1 MNNGYMPY
9 FPGSMP
15 AGLSNPADIQNRIQQ
30 LQNMQQQFQP
40 APQVPQQP
48 NVNWIQVAGIEGA
61 RNQIVQPGSTAWMMD
76 NNAPYFFV
84 KSVDGMGTA
93 TLKAFR
99 FEEVSPDALTAPQ
112 AAPVMAEAAESV
124 IKKYSNGRYDHNVD
138 KLYDAYLAAK
148 QAYQTNGDQGHKDK
162 LMEAVGRLMV
172 EVYDMLSSMM
182 MDSDFMDERKE
193 IQRQIK
199 KLAEM

>member
-9 FPGSMP
+9 MPGTMP
-15 AGLSNPADIQNRIQQ
+15 AGLSDPMAIQNRIQQ

-40 APQVPQQP
+40 VPPAPQP

-112 AAPVMAEAAESV
+112 AAPANMDRQYVTREEFNALLA
-124 IKKYSNGRYDHNVD
+124 
-138 KLYDAYLAAK
+138 KLGEPPQKGELA
-148 QAYQTNGDQGHKDK
+148 
-162 LMEAVGRLMV
+162 
-172 EVYDMLSSMM
+172 
-182 MDSDFMDERKE
+182 DE
-193 IQRQIK
+193 
-199 KLAEM
+199 

>member
-1 MNNGYMPY
+1 MDEMIKIMQNQ
-9 FPGSMP
+9 
-15 AGLSNPADIQNRIQQ
+15 LDIEIK
-30 LQNMQQQFQP
+30 
-40 APQVPQQP
+40 
-48 NVNWIQVAGIEGA
+48 
-61 RNQIVQPGSTAWMMD
+61 
-76 NNAPYFFV
+76 NA
-84 KSVDGMGTA
+84 KS
-93 TLKAFR
+93 K
-99 FEEVSPDALTAPQ
+99 LTANNLDAIFKLTTTIHNLECMRDGTWT

>member
-1 MNNGYMPY
+1 MDDMIKV
-9 FPGSMP
+9 MQKQ
-15 AGLSNPADIQNRIQQ
+15 LDIE
-30 LQNMQQQFQP
+30 MK
-40 APQVPQQP
+40 
-48 NVNWIQVAGIEGA
+48 
-61 RNQIVQPGSTAWMMD
+61 
-76 NNAPYFFV
+76 NA
-84 KSVDGMGTA
+84 KE
-93 TLKAFR
+93 K
-99 FEEVSPDALTAPQ
+99 LTASNLD
-112 AAPVMAEAAESV
+112 AIFKLTTTIHNLECMRDGTWTVAPVMAEAAENV

-162 LMEAVGRLMV
+162 LMESVGRLMV

>member
-1 MNNGYMPY
+1 MDEMIKIMQNQ
-9 FPGSMP
+9 
-15 AGLSNPADIQNRIQQ
+15 LDIE
-30 LQNMQQQFQP
+30 MK
-40 APQVPQQP
+40 
-48 NVNWIQVAGIEGA
+48 
-61 RNQIVQPGSTAWMMD
+61 
-76 NNAPYFFV
+76 NA
-84 KSVDGMGTA
+84 KS
-93 TLKAFR
+93 K
-99 FEEVSPDALTAPQ
+99 LTANNLDAIFKLTTTIHNLECMRDGTWT

>member
-1 MNNGYMPY
+1 M
-9 FPGSMP
+9 
-15 AGLSNPADIQNRIQQ
+15 
-30 LQNMQQQFQP
+30 
-40 APQVPQQP
+40 
-48 NVNWIQVAGIEGA
+48 
-61 RNQIVQPGSTAWMMD
+61 
-76 NNAPYFFV
+76 
-84 KSVDGMGTA
+84 DGMIKVMQNQLDIEMKNAKT
-93 TLKAFR
+93 K
-99 FEEVSPDALTAPQ
+99 LTASNLDAIFKLTTTIHNLECMRDGTW
-112 AAPVMAEAAESV
+112 AASPVMAEAAESV

-138 KLYDAYLAAK
+138 KLYDAYLSAK

>member
-1 MNNGYMPY
+1 MDEMIKV
-9 FPGSMP
+9 MQKQ
-15 AGLSNPADIQNRIQQ
+15 LDIE
-30 LQNMQQQFQP
+30 MK
-40 APQVPQQP
+40 
-48 NVNWIQVAGIEGA
+48 
-61 RNQIVQPGSTAWMMD
+61 
-76 NNAPYFFV
+76 NA
-84 KSVDGMGTA
+84 KE
-93 TLKAFR
+93 K
-99 FEEVSPDALTAPQ
+99 LTASNLDAIFKLTTTIHNLKCMRDGTWT

-138 KLYDAYLAAK
+138 KLYDAYLTAK
-148 QAYQTNGDQGHKDK
+148 QAYQANGDQGHKDK

-182 MDSDFMDERKE
+182 VDSDFMDERKE

>member
-1 MNNGYMPY
+1 MDDMIKV
-9 FPGSMP
+9 MQKQ
-15 AGLSNPADIQNRIQQ
+15 LDIE
-30 LQNMQQQFQP
+30 MK
-40 APQVPQQP
+40 
-48 NVNWIQVAGIEGA
+48 
-61 RNQIVQPGSTAWMMD
+61 
-76 NNAPYFFV
+76 NA
-84 KSVDGMGTA
+84 KE
-93 TLKAFR
+93 K
-99 FEEVSPDALTAPQ
+99 LTASNLDAIFKLTTTIHNLECMRDGTWT
-112 AAPVMAEAAESV
+112 AAPVMAEAAENV

-148 QAYQTNGDQGHKDK
+148 QAYQANGDQGHKDK